1 MFDTYVMHC
10 ERLTERREHIEKTL
24 RGIDIYNYYLITN
37 EMDDDW
43 FSYSGFYEDNELK
56 AREYAQVWLDK
67 HPDATYNHN
76 KLSAASI
83 SLCWKW
89 YNALKRF
96 VDSSENN
103 YGLFLE
109 DDCCFDKDF
118 KKEDIELIIE
128 DTGLT
133 NLPLDDII
141 FLGGAFGHD
150 TIKWYGQLPAKDPL
164 LRVKMWGYF
173 MADHPSTNT
182 TSSLLISKGA
192 AKKILDVLC
201 PFYLPIDWQFNHIFK
216 EQKLLV
222 FHTYPYICSQLSA
235 KKDGFISEVER

>member
-24 RGIDIYNYYLITN
+24 RGMDIYNYYLITN

-56 AREYAQVWLDK
+56 AREYTQVWLDK

-96 VDSSENN
+96 VDSSEND

-109 DDCCFDKDF
+109 DDCSFDKSVNEKHID
-118 KKEDIELIIE
+118 LIIK
-128 DTGLT
+128 LA
-133 NLPLDDII
+133 DIPYNRTRSIADVI
-141 FLGGAFGHD
+141 FLGGAFDHSILNFTETLYFDVDSLVD
-150 TIKWYGQLPAKDPL
+150 TL
-164 LRVKMWGYF
+164 LI
-173 MADHPSTNT
+173 ADHPSTNT
-182 TSSLLISKGA
+182 TSSLIINKSA

-216 EQKLLV
+216 ELDLTV
-222 FHTYPYICSQLSA
+222 SHTYPYICSQLSA

>member
-103 YGLFLE
+103 YG
-109 DDCCFDKDF
+109 
-118 KKEDIELIIE
+118 
-128 DTGLT
+128 
-133 NLPLDDII
+133 
-141 FLGGAFGHD
+141 
-150 TIKWYGQLPAKDPL
+150 
-164 LRVKMWGYF
+164 
-173 MADHPSTNT
+173 
-182 TSSLLISKGA
+182 
-192 AKKILDVLC
+192 
-201 PFYLPIDWQFNHIFK
+201 
-216 EQKLLV
+216 
-222 FHTYPYICSQLSA
+222 
-235 KKDGFISEVER
+235 

>member
-24 RGIDIYNYYLITN
+24 RGMDIYNYYLITN
-37 EMDDDW
+37 EMGDDW

-96 VDSSENN
+96 VDSSEND

-109 DDCCFDKDF
+109 DDCCFDKDV
-118 KKEDIELIIE
+118 KKEDIELIIK
-128 DTGLT
+128 DAGLM
-133 NLPLDDII
+133 NLPWDDII
-141 FLGGAFGHD
+141 FLGGAFGHN
-150 TIKWYGQLPAKDPL
+150 IINWFGQLPAIDPL
-164 LRVKMWGYF
+164 LRVKMWGF
-173 MADHPSTNT
+173 LMADHPSTNT
-182 TSSLLISKGA
+182 TSALIISKSA

-216 EQKLLV
+216 ELDLLV
-222 FHTYPYICSQLSA
+222 LHTYPYICSQLSA
-235 KKDGFISEVER
+235 KKDGFISEVKR